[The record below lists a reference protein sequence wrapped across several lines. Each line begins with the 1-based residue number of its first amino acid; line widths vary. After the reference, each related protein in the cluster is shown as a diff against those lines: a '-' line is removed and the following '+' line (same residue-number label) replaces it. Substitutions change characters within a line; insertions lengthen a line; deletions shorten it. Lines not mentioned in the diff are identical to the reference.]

1 MCLTPD
7 ALNLMP
13 TVRYREKEDTHTPK
27 QVTGLSCCSICT
39 EDFQGGV
46 EVRSL
51 PCRHIFH
58 PSCVDPWLLE
68 RSLFCPLCR
77 ANVAAGIIS
86 VTETEVPAR
95 PRRTSTQ
102 ELLPLANVSTIQSD
116 GPGTAVPPRRYQPS
130 LPTISDVLEEV
141 GPAYR

>member
-27 QVTGLSCCSICT
+27 Q
-39 EDFQGGV
+39 
-46 EVRSL
+46 
-51 PCRHIFH
+51 
-58 PSCVDPWLLE
+58 
-68 RSLFCPLCR
+68 
-77 ANVAAGIIS
+77 
-86 VTETEVPAR
+86 
-95 PRRTSTQ
+95 TSTQ